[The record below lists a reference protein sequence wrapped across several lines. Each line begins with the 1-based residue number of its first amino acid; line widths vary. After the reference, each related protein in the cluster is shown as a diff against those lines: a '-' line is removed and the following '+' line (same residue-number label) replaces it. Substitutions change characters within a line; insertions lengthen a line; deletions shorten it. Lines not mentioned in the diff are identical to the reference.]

1 MLCSPEKHV
10 AARARIKCCFW
21 GAASAHH
28 RYQNLDFQDQKMH
41 LNCKDEVLAF
51 WRQTYEIC
59 CPLKTHSMVPQPS
72 LRILVI
78 CALMVEIPGASSCT
92 SFISRHWAAYF
103 AWDLA
108 PLDRTLEE
116 ARGDGDS
123 ERCGKGGA
131 NCHDFTL
138 IQILLRFYDTL
149 CVTSAV
155 CQKDP
160 QWSREASTVTI
171 ICTYGCPWMDWPWS

>member
-72 LRILVI
+72 PTQFANLSHMCTDGWDSWCVKLHFLHFK
-78 CALMVEIPGASSCT
+78 ALGSLFRLGLGST
-92 SFISRHWAAYF
+92 WQNSR
-103 AWDLA
+103 
-108 PLDRTLEE
+108 
-116 ARGDGDS
+116 RGQGWWWFRKVWKRRS
-123 ERCGKGGA
+123 K
-131 NCHDFTL
+131 L
-138 IQILLRFYDTL
+138 PRFHTDTNI
-149 CVTSAV
+149 T
-155 CQKDP
+155 
-160 QWSREASTVTI
+160 
-171 ICTYGCPWMDWPWS
+171 